1 MAATLPSQAPQGA
14 WVIGR
19 GLDPTPTLRPSSV
32 PLRTSLTLFFP
43 RAHRH
48 PTPSNHLAA
57 TVYEDEVRRSYEVLR
72 VAVTHAK
79 FLAAEE
85 DNMVRAWFRLRS
97 FPRPARPRYSP
108 APRAA

>member
-1 MAATLPSQAPQGA
+1 VA
-14 WVIGR
+14 
-19 GLDPTPTLRPSSV
+19 LR
-32 PLRTSLTLFFP
+32 TLFFP
-43 RAHRH
+43 HASSPPTPHLH

-108 APRAA
+108 APRAARPSVSRLSMH